1 MTKNGIIKKTIL
13 KDYENPRSSGLN
25 AIKLLDKDELVNVV
39 LSSGNDNIIIATKQG
54 SASRFNEKD
63 VTSVGRNASGVRGIK
78 LEQGDEVIG
87 MEKALDNLTL
97 LTITSNGYGKRTKV
111 DEYRLIKRGGK
122 GVINI
127 LTKYL
132 KQDSRNEDVV
142 TIKTV
147 SDEDEIMLITEKGIT
162 IRMPVKQIN
171 TIGRNTSGVRIIK
184 LENNDKVS
192 SVAKISKE

>member
-1 MTKNGIIKKTIL
+1 ML
-13 KDYENPRSSGLN
+13 
-25 AIKLLDKDELVNVV
+25 
-39 LSSGNDNIIIATKQG
+39 Q
-54 SASRFNEKD
+54 
-63 VTSVGRNASGVRGIK
+63 
-78 LEQGDEVIG
+78 
-87 MEKALDNLTL
+87 
-97 LTITSNGYGKRTKV
+97 
-111 DEYRLIKRGGK
+111 
-122 GVINI
+122 
-127 LTKYL
+127 YL

-162 IRMPVKQIN
+162 IRMPVKQIS